1 MEDLRIRRWI
11 WVLMILIQIHGYKCC
26 LENERMGLLEF
37 KRFLKSNDEDADR
50 LLPSWVDDDKESDC
64 CRWERVVCNSTSAAV
79 TNLSL
84 NNVPQI
90 DYFLRVYGYSPRKTW
105 SLNVSLFH
113 PFQQL
118 LSLDLSENWF
128 SGSLQNQGMDFLPPS
143 GTVLCLFVCLDIY
156 RFFFLSGEFNKFL
169 NITFVEFGNI

>member
-1 MEDLRIRRWI
+1 
-11 WVLMILIQIHGYKCC
+11 MILIQIPNGYKCC
-26 LENERMGLLEF
+26 LENERMSLLEF

-64 CRWERVVCNSTSAAV
+64 CRWERVVCNSTSASAAV
-79 TNLSL
+79 THLSL

-118 LSLDLSENWF
+118 VSLDLSENWF
-128 SGSLQNQGMDFLPPS
+128 YGSLHNQGMNFLSPTS
-143 GTVLCLFVCLDIY
+143 LSLSHFDTSWGFCLFI
-156 RFFFLSGEFNKFL
+156 
-169 NITFVEFGNI
+169 